1 MGGGVDLALAELIAQ
16 WRLAHPEATLK
27 DILEFFSSYKYHEL
41 KWPKSFHEKPLTSYV
56 IAESKTRSR
65 GQRAR
70 ACMTNY
76 DKALNAALAEINPV
90 TPPKKI
96 AEKFVSITQR
106 YNLSPEETEKLMHA
120 FEEHFNIDTKS
131 RPPAVI
137 LRSGYQVPFE
147 REEKVLDHLT
157 TAILG
162 ESLAISKK
170 KPAKNL
176 SGLIKNLS
184 KEVSKEIE
192 HVQNSIDDKTVRVLF
207 GLLLFNKARRRFF
220 LAQKEVLPFLK
231 TNPVRVF
238 KLLTD
243 AKQTMVLLLGKD
255 TGEGHSRLKIIQG
268 NIERQGLTCVLIRD
282 QPEDLAQSLIS
293 KVLLF
298 AVLSK
303 CVIIENSYPSG
314 HLYELPFV
322 RNAEA
327 IIAILQE
334 KGKGATRMFDDMIP
348 KTKLV
353 KKFSYDEK
361 DLEKTVQEALSWA
374 DKVMQ
379 ESIEIH
385 KESWPWLARAVQ

>member
-1 MGGGVDLALAELIAQ
+1 
-16 WRLAHPEATLK
+16 
-27 DILEFFSSYKYHEL
+27 
-41 KWPKSFHEKPLTSYV
+41 
-56 IAESKTRSR
+56 
-65 GQRAR
+65 
-70 ACMTNY
+70 MTNY
-76 DKALNAALAEINPV
+76 DKALNVALAEINPV
-90 TPPKKI
+90 TPPKKTV
-96 AEKFVSITQR
+96 EKFVSIAQR
-106 YNLSPEETEKLMHA
+106 YNLSPEETEKLMYA
-120 FEEHFNIDTKS
+120 FAEHFNIDTKS

-147 REEKVLDHLT
+147 KEEKVLDHLT

-170 KPAKNL
+170 KPVKNL

-207 GLLLFNKARRRFF
+207 GLLFFNKVRRRFF

-231 TNPVRVF
+231 TDPVRVF
-238 KLLTD
+238 KLLTA
-243 AKQTMVLLLGKD
+243 AKQTMILLLGKD

-268 NIERQGLTCVLIRD
+268 YVERQGLTCVLIRD
-282 QPEDLAQSLIS
+282 QPEDPAQSLIS

-314 HLYELPFV
+314 ALYELPFV
-322 RNAEA
+322 KNAEA
-327 IIAILQE
+327 IIAILQ
-334 KGKGATRMFDDMIP
+334 KRGKGATRIFDDMIP
-348 KTKLV
+348 KTKLI
-353 KKFSYDEK
+353 KKFSYNEK

-385 KESWPWLARAVQ
+385 KESWPWFGR